1 MTKASRK
8 TAAPA
13 PATTPDAPIAG
24 NKYGVASKVWGHWS
38 ADQQRMFNELF
49 RYIYDNQP
57 LFKHPKAP
65 LLETEQWKTVAWN
78 AAWIAAD
85 LSKEA

>member
-1 MTKASRK
+1 
-8 TAAPA
+8 
-13 PATTPDAPIAG
+13 
-24 NKYGVASKVWGHWS
+24 
-38 ADQQRMFNELF
+38 MFNELF
-49 RYIYDNQP
+49 RYMFDNQP

-85 LSKEA
+85 LTKEA